1 MTFDISSDG
10 NTIFLGNQ
18 NGNIVSY
25 SIFSGK
31 IQNFYK
37 AHDECVNSIIIDE
50 YSEHEDFMISASGER
65 LFNFE
70 GESEK
75 DSDESEV
82 EELSSKFTLNKSSLK
97 IWKTMKT

>member
-18 NGNIVSY
+18 NGSIVSY

-37 AHDECVNSIIIDE
+37 AHDECINSVIIDE
-50 YSEHEDFMISASGER
+50 YSENEDFMISASGER

-70 GESEK
+70 GDSEK

-82 EELSSKFTLNKSSLK
+82 EEMSNKSPVNKSSLK
-97 IWKTMKT
+97 IWKTIKT